1 MILLEDGSWMHVT
14 IFHNKLLQW
23 FTSFKDGSR
32 ESVGERLQK
41 LVESLPEENKSLLK
55 YILEHLYRS
64 EKLQYLHSL

>member
-1 MILLEDGSWMHVT
+1 MYVT
-14 IFHNKLLQW
+14 IFHNKLLHW

-32 ESVGERLQK
+32 ESVGARLQE

-64 EKLQYLHSL
+64 EKLQNVHSL